1 MRSFSRG
8 QDRMMIRIDVVND
21 SAERWVPVIQRS
33 FEMTLAPF
41 QSTLG
46 SLRVELSAPESNS
59 DGGFRCS
66 LAGATPAGRELSI
79 VSRHEVAEQAIVQA
93 FTRARRELR
102 RGQLRPPVL
111 PGRSRAAGAR
121 LS

>member
-1 MRSFSRG
+1 
-8 QDRMMIRIDVVND
+8 MMIRIDVVND
-21 SAERWVPVIQRS
+21 SAERWVPVIRRS

-41 QSTLG
+41 QTTLG

-66 LAGATPAGRELSI
+66 LAGATPAGRKLSI
-79 VSRHEVAEQAIVQA
+79 VSRHEVAEQAIVHT
-93 FTRARRELR
+93 FIRARRELR

-111 PGRSRAAGAR
+111 PARARPANAR

>member
-1 MRSFSRG
+1 
-8 QDRMMIRIDVVND
+8 MIRIDVVND
-21 SAERWVPVIQRS
+21 SAERWVPVIRRS

-46 SLRVELSAPESNS
+46 ALHVELSAPGA
-59 DGGFRCS
+59 DCAGGYTCA
-66 LAGATPAGRELSI
+66 LAATTPAGRKLSI
-79 VSRHEVAEQAIVQA
+79 VSRHEVAEQAIVHT

-111 PGRSRAAGAR
+111 PGRARAASAR